1 MKYRDFLRIL
11 TDNGFVLDRQ
21 RGRHRI
27 YKGIVGGKTRLVA
40 VSHARDSDDIR
51 PGVLNSM
58 IRPVRPQ
65 ENSVQVTSP
74 SGRQGQ
80 RELVAMTARGV
91 IAEDSAQGITQ
102 ELQSQ
107 GQGSGT
113 IEQMPALMLG
123 QCTNGL

>member
-27 YKGIVGGKTRLVA
+27 YKGIVGEKTRLVA

-58 IRPVRPQ
+58 IRQ
-65 ENSVQVTSP
+65 
-74 SGRQGQ
+74 SGLRKILF
-80 RELVAMTARGV
+80 R
-91 IAEDSAQGITQ
+91 
-102 ELQSQ
+102 
-107 GQGSGT
+107 
-113 IEQMPALMLG
+113 
-123 QCTNGL
+123 